1 MEVSERD
8 LKVACAVAGA
18 ASRATGTHVRFTRAP
33 LFYALRGGET
43 RGFFVTFHTPRCEAA
58 VGGAYLRETP
68 PKDILAG
75 ILTYSKQMEK
85 CRER

>member
-1 MEVSERD
+1 MEVTDRD

-18 ASRATGTHVRFTRAP
+18 ATRATGSHVHFTRAP
-33 LFYALRGGET
+33 LFYAFRGA

-85 CRER
+85 CRDS